1 MAIETSPSK
10 KFLSKT
16 VVKMK
21 KKLPGGGK
29 IKVKKTFTHPRTSSP
44 GPGSIRTGQNP
55 MPSRLNADIGF
66 DY

>member
-1 MAIETSPSK
+1 MAIETGPSK

-16 VVKMK
+16 TVKMK

-29 IKVKKTFTHPRTSSP
+29 LKVKKTFTHPRNS
-44 GPGSIRTGQNP
+44 GGAGSIRTNQNP
-55 MPSRLNADIGF
+55 MPGRLNADIGF